1 MADVHSNNSS
11 QNETYSTNDYNT
23 SDYNTSDYRIY
34 NIFCFIIYKNKETY
48 HFINYV
54 VPSIIISVCL
64 PLTLMAIYALFSLVQ
79 KNHVAPI
86 YVINLLI
93 ADLIQLCCMI
103 VQMVAHP
110 ESSMIIYYYSLMASV
125 CFMVCI
131 SLERY
136 CVLACPL
143 WYRFR
148 RTIKISLVVCV
159 TVWALPLIIIIA
171 DIYWGGP
178 MVTETTFAVFV
189 LLPYPLLLFSL
200 GGTMKALSVT
210 SSVSTEEKRRIVALL
225 VLVLLIYT
233 VLFLPTAIWCLHGT
247 VRNTLAYLSLVT
259 IKFSPLADLFMYV
272 FLRKGAV
279 DNLLASLCC
288 CRMVSTDTSRST
300 G

>member
-1 MADVHSNNSS
+1 MWLAWPMQNRLVSHWDTSHSIVCGLLYSS
-11 QNETYSTNDYNT
+11 FRCLCTGGLSGDW
-23 SDYNTSDYRIY
+23 S
-34 NIFCFIIYKNKETY
+34 FCFVSFTQTRVRIRCT
-48 HFINYV
+48 V
-54 VPSIIISVCL
+54 VAAL
-64 PLTLMAIYALFSLVQ
+64 PIRYPPARGEFTPQVFQPPL
-79 KNHVAPI
+79 
-86 YVINLLI
+86 
-93 ADLIQLCCMI
+93 
-103 VQMVAHP
+103 
-110 ESSMIIYYYSLMASV
+110 
-125 CFMVCI
+125 
-131 SLERY
+131 RY

>member
-1 MADVHSNNSS
+1 MEDVNI
-11 QNETYSTNDYNT
+11 TNTMLEQSYTTANPGF
-23 SDYNTSDYRIY
+23 S
-34 NIFCFIIYKNKETY
+34 
-48 HFINYV
+48 V
-54 VPSIIISVCL
+54 VVVTCTIISVGL
-64 PLTLMAIYALFSLVQ
+64 PLNLVALYAVYSLVN
-79 KNHVAPI
+79 KDHVAPI

-93 ADLIQLCCMI
+93 SDLIQLCAMI
-103 VQMVAHP
+103 VRLAEPKDQITSLVFFKM
-110 ESSMIIYYYSLMASV
+110 YFFGLMASV
-125 CFMVCI
+125 GFMVCI
-131 SLERY
+131 ALERY

-159 TVWALPLIIIIA
+159 TVCALPLVIIIA

-247 VRNTLAYLSLVT
+247 IRNTLAYLSLVT

-288 CRMVSTDTSRST
+288 CRMVSTDTSRSIE
-300 G
+300 

>member
-136 CVLACPL
+136 LVIACPL
-143 WYRFR
+143 WYHKRH
-148 RTIKISLVVCV
+148 TINTSLVVCV
-159 TVWALPLIIIIA
+159 LAWTFPL
-171 DIYWGGP
+171 
-178 MVTETTFAVFV
+178 VCF
-189 LLPYPLLLFSL
+189 LLFSFRRKVTL
-200 GGTMKALSVT
+200 TVFGVFLLLPFPLLIFFLVGTIKALSAAISIHT
-210 SSVSTEEKRRIVALL
+210 NEKCQIVGLL
-225 VLVLLIYT
+225 VLVLLIYM
-233 VLFLPTAIWCLHGT
+233 VLFLPGIIWFLIEHEIVLIKDRTSQTSSSENDGNTHT
-247 VRNTLAYLSLVT
+247 V
-259 IKFSPLADLFMYV
+259 
-272 FLRKGAV
+272 
-279 DNLLASLCC
+279 
-288 CRMVSTDTSRST
+288 TSV
-300 G
+300 